1 VCQDPREA
9 DVRQLTN
16 KRFAFTLLS
25 YLRADGEASRP
36 PHPGSADT
44 DAHRNKIQRPR
55 KPWQRDSLRSSRRV
69 STTPGFS
76 TLTVRP
82 AAQSSSMRRRLKP
95 CVKPALQAS
104 CALLPPHEQ
113 PLTARGTQ
121 PASDRRLQR
130 RSNLSRLA
138 ACSSLSLFGRLAA
151 FRLQPRPR
159 LLFVECIT
167 TISMICVHKKSLD
180 RVNKYA
186 PAQNAEAMARSRNI
200 YTVVL
205 IRTPA

>member
-16 KRFAFTLLS
+16 KRFAFTLVS

-36 PHPGSADT
+36 PRPGSADT
-44 DAHRNKIQRPR
+44 DAHRNKIQRPTR
-55 KPWQRDSLRSSRRV
+55 PWKRDSLRSSRRV

-95 CVKPALQAS
+95 FVKPALQAS

-113 PLTARGTQ
+113 PLTARGAQ
-121 PASDRRLQR
+121 PVSGRRLQR

-138 ACSSLSLFGRLAA
+138 ACSSLLSRGAA
-151 FRLQPRPR
+151 DGCSRPR

-167 TISMICVHKKSLD
+167 TISMIGVHKKSLD
-180 RVNKYA
+180 RVNKHA
-186 PAQNAEAMARSRNI
+186 PAQNAEAMARARNI
-200 YTVVL
+200 YCSSQ
-205 IRTPA
+205 